1 MSSPTADDTLH
12 PSPQPRCPRP
22 KRHIPYIDGTGEVE
36 EPTYNR
42 NSVVEEPEELEPD
55 STEPTPHVARNSF
68 FSHSRS
74 PSSHRTARTW
84 RRVCKA
90 SSLAIVSLRTFPRQQ
105 RFAPN
110 RIVPIDDD
118 SSSDGSSYGM
128 VPVRTKKGLKPW
140 RKFVQK
146 LKNYDERMVKG
157 WKEDIDTLLVF
168 VSSCA
173 ICFTLPKL
181 SILRLVYSRLC

>member
-12 PSPQPRCPRP
+12 PSPQPRRPRP

-42 NSVVEEPEELEPD
+42 NSVVEEPEELELD
-55 STEPTPHVARNSF
+55 STEPTPHVARSSF

-90 SSLAIVSLRTFPRQQ
+90 SSLAIVSLRTSSPTATVCPQSHCTNRRRQQ
-105 RFAPN
+105 LRWQLL
-110 RIVPIDDD
+110 RHG
-118 SSSDGSSYGM
+118 SCSDE
-128 VPVRTKKGLKPW
+128 
-140 RKFVQK
+140 
-146 LKNYDERMVKG
+146 ERPEALEKVCT
-157 WKEDIDTLLVF
+157 E
-168 VSSCA
+168 A
-173 ICFTLPKL
+173 EE
-181 SILRLVYSRLC
+181 LR